1 MRKLIKSLIELLR
14 VFNGALPC
22 VRDQNKIY
30 RELYE
35 ELKVLVEEQRQER
48 AHFQKELLR
57 LEKLINR
64 AFECDHRSEC
74 PVIGG

>member
-1 MRKLIKSLIELLR
+1 MRKLIKSLSELLK
-14 VFNGALPC
+14 VFHGAMPC
-22 VRDQNKIY
+22 IREQNRIY

-48 AHFQKELLR
+48 AHFQQELLR

-64 AFECDHRSEC
+64 AFECEHRSVC
-74 PVIGG
+74 PVIE